1 MLLRASGEDNKDQ
14 GGYDLQ
20 AMMGGGDGGVE
31 DGEVLVAYA
40 EAVLGV
46 EGSDLAS
53 AGEHLRLALGDAALV
68 DAAAVIATFNAVDR
82 MADATGT
89 PLEDYKAEATA
100 EWRADLGLDAFTKS
114 G

>member
-1 MLLRASGEDNKDQ
+1 VLLRASGEDK

-20 AMMGGGDGGVE
+20 AMMGGGDGGVA
-31 DGEVLVAYA
+31 DGEVLIAYA
-40 EAVLGV
+40 EAVMGV
-46 EGSDLAS
+46 EGSDLTA
-53 AGEHLRLALGDAALV
+53 AAEQLRQALGEAALV

-100 EWRADLGLDAFTKS
+100 EWRADLGLDAFTRP

>member
-1 MLLRASGEDNKDQ
+1 MLLRASGEDQ
-14 GGYDLQ
+14 GGYDLE
-20 AMMGGGDGGVE
+20 AMMGRGDGGVA

-40 EAVLGV
+40 EAVMGL
-46 EGSDLAS
+46 EGSDLA
-53 AGEHLRLALGDAALV
+53 AAREHLLQTLGDAALV

-100 EWRADLGLDAFTKS
+100 EWRADLGLDAFTRP